1 MALREI
7 IDALDTYIESAS
19 GLEITCI
26 KGYPDF
32 GRPDITPPIAALFY
46 AGSATGDSATVR
58 RRVGAGTQQ
67 VVVTLGVY
75 AAHEVQLFELAAK
88 LQTIRKDRPIVTA
101 STGEKVKIYVGDDER
116 NPPDEAAPKE
126 ERHLITCP
134 LVLSLEVSA

>member
-7 IDALDTYIESAS
+7 IDALDTYIESAG

-32 GRPDITPPIAALFY
+32 GRPDITTPIAALFY
-46 AGSATGDSATVR
+46 AGSADGDSAVVR
-58 RRVGAGTQQ
+58 RRVGAAGQQ
-67 VVVTLGVY
+67 VVMTLGVY
-75 AAHEVQLFELAAK
+75 AAHEVQLLELAAK
-88 LQTIRKDRPIVTA
+88 LQTMRQGRPVVTA
-101 STGEKVKIYVGDDER
+101 STGEKAKIYVGDDER

-134 LVLSLEVSA
+134 LVLSLEV